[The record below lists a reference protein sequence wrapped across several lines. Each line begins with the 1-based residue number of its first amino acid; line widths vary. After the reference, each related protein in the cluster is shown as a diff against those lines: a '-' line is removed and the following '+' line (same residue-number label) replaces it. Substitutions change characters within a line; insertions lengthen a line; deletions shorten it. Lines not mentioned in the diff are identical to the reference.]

1 MPPSSHGSPHPAHE
15 VATTFA
21 RALVARAPGWLW
33 ARWLFLRA
41 LGLVFFSAF
50 YALAFQIRGLVGAGG
65 ILPAAPYL
73 GEVAHAFPGVERFWF
88 APTVLWAGAGDR
100 ALTAVVAAG
109 IVCSLLL
116 VVNAW
121 PRLATAGCTVAFLS
135 CVGVLQ
141 DFSAY
146 QSDGMLL
153 EAGLLSCFF
162 APRGRWP
169 GLGADDPPSRLSLF
183 LLQWEWFRIYFESG
197 AVKLAS
203 GDVRWRD
210 LTAMDRYYETGPMPA
225 WPGWYV
231 QQLPHWYHAGT
242 VLVTLG
248 FELVLVWALFLG
260 RRARV
265 ACFVLVTALQV
276 GIIATAN
283 YAFLN
288 YLVLALGVLLLDDG
302 AVAALTRGRTLGRE
316 AAPARRAPNGWDWA
330 RAGVLAWAFAA
341 TLEPVLPGVLTLP
354 ARALA
359 PLRVA
364 NTYGLF
370 AVMTDAEYEIE
381 FQGTRDGRTWVAYPF
396 RYKPQDP
403 REAPG
408 IYAPYQPR
416 FDWNLWFASLGP
428 WQETPWV
435 LLAQARLLEGS
446 PDVLALFRG
455 NPFPGAP
462 PVQVRTVKW
471 RYWFTDVATRRA
483 TGRWWDR
490 ELVGPFAGTLTRL
503 PDGRIVRA
511 GGDAP

>member
-1 MPPSSHGSPHPAHE
+1 M
-15 VATTFA
+15 
-21 RALVARAPGWLW
+21 LVARAPGVLW
-33 ARWLFLRA
+33 PRWLFLRA

-50 YALAFQIRGLVGAGG
+50 YALAFQIHGLVGARG
-65 ILPAAPYL
+65 ILPAGEYL
-73 GEVAHAFPGVERFWF
+73 PEVARALPGLARFWF
-88 APTVLWAGAGDR
+88 APTVLWASASDG
-100 ALTAVVAAG
+100 ALTATVAAG
-109 IVCSLLL
+109 VGCSLLL

-121 PRLATAGCTVAFLS
+121 PRIAAAGCTLCFLS

-141 DFSAY
+141 DFSSY

-153 EAGLLSCFF
+153 EAGFLATCF
-162 APRGRWP
+162 APRGARP
-169 GLGADDPPSRLSLF
+169 GLGVPDPPSRLSLF

-197 AVKLAS
+197 VVKLAS
-203 GDVRWRD
+203 GDVHWRD

-231 QQLPHWYHAGT
+231 QHFPHWYHAGT

-248 FELVLVWALFLG
+248 VELVLVWALFLP

-265 ACFVLVTALQV
+265 ACVVLVTALQL

-288 YLVLALGVLLLDDG
+288 YLVLVLGVLLLDDRALG
-302 AVAALTRGRTLGRE
+302 APATGGASTRGGTLTRGAPPAPTWRAWAG
-316 AAPARRAPNGWDWA
+316 AA
-330 RAGVLAWAFAA
+330 VLAWAFVA
-341 TLEPVLPGVLTLP
+341 TLEPVLPGGVLALP
-354 ARALA
+354 ARTLA
-359 PLRVA
+359 PFRVA

-370 AVMTDAEYEIE
+370 AVMTEAEYEIE
-381 FQGTRDGRTWVAYPF
+381 FQGTRDGRTWVTYPF

-428 WQETPWV
+428 WQDAPWV
-435 LLAQARLLEGS
+435 LLVQARLLDGS
-446 PDVLALFRG
+446 PSVLALFRS

-462 PVQVRTVKW
+462 PVAVRTVRW
-471 RYWFTDVATRRA
+471 RYWFTDAVTRRA
-483 TGRWWDR
+483 TGRWWNR
-490 ELVGPFAGTLTRL
+490 ELLGPYAGTLARGA
-503 PDGRIVRA
+503 DGRLVRS
-511 GGDAP
+511 DAP